1 MVGTCCGDK
10 GKSANKEGRVQA
22 KTNAGGVG
30 VTQPQETAPVTPP
43 GMPEKHGHRRESE
56 QIEFMFGIYFIKLRL
71 KRAIGPDFCCLEK
84 IARLVAGE
92 CGRAIESEGAAR
104 EESAPSEKLLEGA
117 ESGGGSRRAPVARR
131 GDALFPAPRESDG
144 ARSTCSDLATRS
156 TGPR

>member
-1 MVGTCCGDK
+1 MGTRGRVGTK
-10 GKSANKEGRVQA
+10 RVVFRQRPTRGA
-22 KTNAGGVG
+22 FGSLSLRK
-30 VTQPQETAPVTPP
+30 QPRSLLLACQRNTAT
-43 GMPEKHGHRRESE
+43 RES
-56 QIEFMFGIYFIKLRL
+56 QNRSTFMFGIYFIKLRL

-117 ESGGGSRRAPVARR
+117 ESGGGSRRAPVARG